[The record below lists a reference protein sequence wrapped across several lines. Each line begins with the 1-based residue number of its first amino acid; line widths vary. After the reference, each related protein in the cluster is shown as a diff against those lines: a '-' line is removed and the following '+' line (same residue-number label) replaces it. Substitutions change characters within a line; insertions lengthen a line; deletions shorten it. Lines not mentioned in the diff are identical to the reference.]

1 MANDHLANLPHYEAH
16 QALKRT
22 TASQNKMLVGG
33 RYIFHSYLFIPW
45 ITDFEYGCNILVL
58 FFDLYLPVT
67 PFMLVYL
74 PRSFIENSVWCAP
87 DVQNGTISTLCWKYA
102 LALLN
107 SNEFQD
113 MSIRLYTYH
122 FWAIDSKGFGC
133 SQELPA
139 KSLWVTKS
147 IYFLVSQIWLIKMT
161 SRRQVPPRTRAI
173 LPNCISP
180 VGVAI
185 QAWSPIHQ

>member
-58 FFDLYLPVT
+58 FFDFYLPVT

-87 DVQNGTISTLCWKYA
+87 DVQNGTISTFCWKYGSPYWIPTNFKIFPYDYIHIIFEQSIQRGLGA
-102 LALLN
+102 LRNYLRSLCEWQRVYTFWFSDLTN
-107 SNEFQD
+107 QNDQSQTGTTQD
-113 MSIRLYTYH
+113 RGDFIKIY
-122 FWAIDSKGFGC
+122 
-133 SQELPA
+133 LP
-139 KSLWVTKS
+139 S
-147 IYFLVSQIWLIKMT
+147 
-161 SRRQVPPRTRAI
+161 PR
-173 LPNCISP
+173 
-180 VGVAI
+180 
-185 QAWSPIHQ
+185 